1 MGHKVRKWHIQPQ
14 SSIAF
19 AWFCPFLLAGGS
31 PSILQVSRGRKGV
44 CLHSGV
50 LFMRAF
56 LNCYCPLFCSSKRH
70 TESTE
75 WLLPKQAANLKLTS
89 PAAPAALLMSA
100 LGTEQK
106 TRGGREVPCL
116 CCHQAAAHVH
126 DACSPLTAGL
136 PDCIHALSLQE
147 NNVTKQMRCL
157 RQSWKH
163 LEDSCLAGLSL
174 LSHAWHTSA
183 GGALA
188 QQHSIQLLKEAL
200 IKIILLF
207 EKKQCRHYLR
217 KNKPQS
223 WYRKTCN

>member
-1 MGHKVRKWHIQPQ
+1 
-14 SSIAF
+14 
-19 AWFCPFLLAGGS
+19 
-31 PSILQVSRGRKGV
+31 
-44 CLHSGV
+44 
-50 LFMRAF
+50 MRAF

-136 PDCIHALSLQE
+136 PDCIHALSLQPG
-147 NNVTKQMRCL
+147 KQCHQANAVSQAVMKTPGRRL
-157 RQSWKH
+157 SGRAQPSQP
-163 LEDSCLAGLSL
+163 CLA
-174 LSHAWHTSA
+174 H
-183 GGALA
+183 
-188 QQHSIQLLKEAL
+188 
-200 IKIILLF
+200 
-207 EKKQCRHYLR
+207 QCRRSPGTAAQYPTFERGFNQDYSVVREEAMQALSQE
-217 KNKPQS
+217 K
-223 WYRKTCN
+223 